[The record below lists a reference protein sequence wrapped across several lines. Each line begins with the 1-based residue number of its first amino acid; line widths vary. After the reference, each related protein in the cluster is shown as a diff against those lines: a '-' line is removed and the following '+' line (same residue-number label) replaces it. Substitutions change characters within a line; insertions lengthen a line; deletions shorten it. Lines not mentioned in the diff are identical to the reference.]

1 MPRSAKRKYNV
12 KTIMKENLDYFV
24 KLDEIYN
31 CVKKK
36 VCNNYTYYCFRLLNL
51 GLWWTKLLTSS
62 IVL

>member
-36 VCNNYTYYCFRLLNL
+36 
-51 GLWWTKLLTSS
+51 GM
-62 IVL
+62 

>member
-36 VCNNYTYYCFRLLNL
+36 RYVIIIPT
-51 GLWWTKLLTSS
+51 
-62 IVL
+62 IVLDF